1 MNESNEDELSEENK
15 RKSDKNDDEK
25 INKMK
30 EFYDNKD
37 DLENFYKNTDFL
49 KEAGEENERRRRK
62 KRKKTKIEK
71 AIKVTKIVLILFIII
86 LVIIG
91 GIYFAAMGYING
103 KLGKMQI
110 ETIDESSLS
119 ASANQEMKKFRNIAI
134 LGLDSRYDTY
144 DADYRTDCIIIASIN
159 TETNDVQLF
168 SIFRDTYVEVN
179 RTDGTTKLDK
189 INHAYYG
196 GVECT
201 LKTINTNLDLNIT
214 EYVMA
219 DFNAVSDLVDAVG
232 GIDINVDNSELQ
244 YINSYIDDVMKVTGK
259 TSEKVTK
266 SGVQNLN
273 GVQAVAYCRIRYTS
287 GKDYKRTERMREV
300 LQKILDKA
308 KGMGLGKIDGILDV
322 ILPKIRTNLTTDEI
336 KEMIPKALSFNIKES
351 FGWPYRTRGVEMEGD
366 FFGPAITLETNVK
379 QLHEEVYGQK
389 NYEVP
394 ESIKAIS
401 DRIIEKTGVTEGM
414 TPSN

>member
-1 MNESNEDELSEENK
+1 MNE
-15 RKSDKNDDEK
+15 RNDDEL
-25 INKMK
+25 NRMK
-30 EFYDNKD
+30 QFYENKD
-37 DLENFYKNTDFL
+37 DLKSFYNNTDFL
-49 KEAGEENERRRRK
+49 KHAEEENSKGRRK
-62 KRKKTKIEK
+62 KKKTKIEK
-71 AIKVTKIVLILFIII
+71 AIKAVSILLIIFIII
-86 LVIIG
+86 LIIIG
-91 GIYFAAMGYING
+91 AMYLAAMGYING
-103 KLGKMQI
+103 KLGKMKI
-110 ETIDESSLS
+110 ETIDESNLS
-119 ASANQEMKKFRNIAI
+119 TSNNQEMKKYRNIAI

-159 TETNDVQLF
+159 TENNDVQLF
-168 SIFRDTYVEVN
+168 SIFRDTYVEVQY
-179 RTDGTTKLDK
+179 TDGTKKLDK

-196 GVECT
+196 GVEST
-201 LKTINTNLDLNIT
+201 LRTINTNLDLNIT

-232 GIDINVDNSELQ
+232 GIDLNVDSSELQ

-259 TSEKVTK
+259 TSEKVSKT
-266 SGVQNLN
+266 GLQNLN
-273 GVQAVAYCRIRYTS
+273 GVQSVAYCRIRYTS

-300 LQKILDKA
+300 LQKIIDKA
-308 KGMGLGKIDGILDV
+308 KGMGLGKIDSILDV

-394 ESIKAIS
+394 ENVKEIS
-401 DRIIEKTGVTEGM
+401 DRIIEKTGVTEDM